1 MQKAENQYWINE
13 TAFSMQF
20 KSLEQGDFFD
30 FYQSYR

>member
-1 MQKAENQYWINE
+1 MQNAEKSVLDKQ